1 MDINEEANISPE
13 QYNQFLPKQRFN
25 IPKSTIQK
33 VKSCITS
40 LNTGL
45 ITKTFN
51 QSASTP
57 FSFVINPN
65 NQSVI
70 DLSQC
75 YFNVSGRMK
84 VNNDNL
90 KNINTLDIKFGN
102 LFLSSLFQQASLSMG
117 GSVIA
122 LNSNPG
128 VDANLQAMLKFDA
141 YDLVNKSLS
150 DRQFMLNKLN
160 QHFKPSNLDFTFTTG
175 DWRTV
180 LALTANE
187 AGKNA
192 TIYLTNNFDNG
203 THALPQYA
211 RMTLVYHNAT
221 GAQITF
227 AGGNVPACQDISIQ
241 FDDQGLATA
250 VITNHGQPT
259 AAINASTAISAD
271 TALTGCMTYGVDDGY
286 HEDYNSVIPQMN
298 TMDMGDVGQEAL
310 KNYQYIPF
318 RCKFYLSDLFNYTVD
333 SLDYVFNR
341 EINITL
347 QRSSTSFLIA
357 NVLTPN
363 GTYQTAMNVEEIN
376 KFELVCFSY
385 LLTDTARKQ
394 LIQYYSKPVETLYG
408 IQTTNLTPLYNTDQ
422 AQAEQNITLPLTV
435 NYDTKCIILAF
446 PKCSNS
452 LMPLSTPKSFK
463 IQKQI
468 DGATTTA
475 NPNATIQT
483 SWFGSNSNSYQF
495 GGLNYIRISNTSNS
509 NIYYYDFN
517 GTAIKATNVNTFD
530 KSFDTNNASND
541 NLSNI
546 LDYREPYEQYK
557 QLRLLFGKDPD
568 NAIAYADYLKDY
580 CIIPIDLTGSNIPP
594 NTRIF
599 VQFQFGNWQPGV
611 NDAQGNSKY
620 NPFHLGNVNGNVA
633 TSTNLLA
640 IFLGSDVLEY
650 RPDGTCIVKHI
661 LTAGTN
667 EKMVNLK

>member
-1 MDINEEANISPE
+1 MDINEEANITPE

-45 ITKTFN
+45 VSKTFS

-75 YFNVSGRMK
+75 YFNVSGVLK
-84 VNNDNL
+84 INDDNV
-90 KNINTLDIKFGN
+90 KIINTNDIKFGN

-117 GSVIA
+117 GAVIA
-122 LNSNPG
+122 LNNNPG

-150 DRQFMLNKLN
+150 DRQFMLNKLSQAFNVNTATFLIDAGSGWRIVGGTDVLN
-160 QHFKPSNLDFTFTTG
+160 QQQQITGYTQGDDKTVYMSGTLAQYANMTFIYKGANVNITTAASQLTTNNIHIIVNDAG
-175 DWRTV
+175 VATAVLYKTTV
-180 LALTANE
+180 ATADVQNNTAITNANTPLNNCEVLGIEDVYNNNYTSIVNQTTTNTANE
-187 AGKNA
+187 DSYK
-192 TIYLTNNFDNG
+192 
-203 THALPQYA
+203 
-211 RMTLVYHNAT
+211 
-221 GAQITF
+221 
-227 AGGNVPACQDISIQ
+227 
-241 FDDQGLATA
+241 
-250 VITNHGQPT
+250 
-259 AAINASTAISAD
+259 
-271 TALTGCMTYGVDDGY
+271 
-286 HEDYNSVIPQMN
+286 
-298 TMDMGDVGQEAL
+298 
-310 KNYQYIPF
+310 IPF

-347 QRSSTSFLIA
+347 QRSSINYIIA
-357 NVLTPN
+357 NILSPN
-363 GTYQTAMNVEEIN
+363 GTLKTVADVIEMN

-408 IQTTNLTPLYNTDQ
+408 IQTTNLTPLYDTKQ
-422 AQAEQNITLPLTV
+422 SQAEQNITLPLTV

-446 PKCSNS
+446 PKASNA
-452 LMPLSTPKSFK
+452 LMPLSTPKTFN
-463 IQKQI
+463 IIKQI
-468 DGATTTA
+468 DAG
-475 NPNATIQT
+475 NAKAAIPVDQCEQLT
-483 SWFGSNSNSYQF
+483 WYGSNSNSYNF
-495 GGLNYIRISNTSNS
+495 GALNYIRISNTSNS

-517 GTAIKATNVNTFD
+517 GTAMKSVGVNTYNKGF
-530 KSFDTNNASND
+530 D
-541 NLSNI
+541 NLNVSNTETANI
-546 LDYREPYEQYK
+546 LDYREAYEQYK

-599 VQFQFGNWQPGV
+599 VQFQFSNWGSAA
-611 NDAQGNSKY
+611 NNAQGENITY
-620 NPFHLGNVNGNVA
+620 NPFHFGNVSSNSSY
-633 TSTNLLA
+633 TTNLLA

-650 RPDGTCIVKHI
+650 KPDGTCIVKHI